1 MNILL
6 VDDESY
12 VTESLYQTIPWRELD
27 IEEVY
32 QASSALEAID
42 LLEEEDID
50 VVVTDVRMPVMT
62 GLELM
67 ETITERWTHIRCIL
81 LTGYS
86 DFEYAKQAIRL
97 QASDYILKPVDDD
110 EFIRSVSSA
119 LASIKEER
127 KELGQYHQLMYSR
140 KSDLG
145 ILRNSL
151 MHDLLLGRE
160 IPRPSLEHK
169 LHEYEIPLRTDRR
182 TVMLLIQLGQKF
194 TRMDDHSVG
203 LMEYAI
209 GNIAEEVF
217 AERSMCGPAKRRI
230 TA

>member
-67 ETITERWTHIRCIL
+67 ETITERWTHIRAFYLRVIRIL
-81 LTGYS
+81 NM
-86 DFEYAKQAIRL
+86 
-97 QASDYILKPVDDD
+97 P
-110 EFIRSVSSA
+110 
-119 LASIKEER
+119 
-127 KELGQYHQLMYSR
+127 SR
-140 KSDLG
+140 
-145 ILRNSL
+145 RF
-151 MHDLLLGRE
+151 GRRH
-160 IPRPSLEHK
+160 P
-169 LHEYEIPLRTDRR
+169 
-182 TVMLLIQLGQKF
+182 
-194 TRMDDHSVG
+194 
-203 LMEYAI
+203 
-209 GNIAEEVF
+209 
-217 AERSMCGPAKRRI
+217 I
-230 TA
+230 TF